1 MRSLVPLLPTSV
13 LCLLPP
19 PSSPNQPGESKWCQV
34 MTSVVVADADLLA
47 ASWINCMLF
56 SLEIVLLVQYFQKP
70 RPLLHQVGV
79 SAIFAFDT
87 VCTFAVCAQTYLVVL
102 VFACEPNHFLPIAT
116 LRTVTVILFMT
127 YATASLEQMFLCYLF
142 FTLTKQRLISVFL
155 LTDIP
160 ATPALRIRSPLGPAF
175 LTSKLGAISCA
186 VTDILIAAALL
197 HTFIRMESKSA
208 VRVSTRTLLRRLMV
222 MSFTSGVAV
231 ASTTSLTMILL
242 IGGNPAY
249 ALFFFCQG
257 RVYAVTILTNFLVG
271 IPTPPPT
278 QTISNPRGSAV
289 TNVVFHVDYQ
299 TSPDEPG
306 QAITHDYVGRHLL
319 IYGFSLQMAN

>member
-1 MRSLVPLLPTSV
+1 
-13 LCLLPP
+13 
-19 PSSPNQPGESKWCQV
+19 

-155 LTDIP
+155 VCCIALHLSASYASGILTIQQQ
-160 ATPALRIRSPLGPAF
+160 SPLGPAF

-197 HTFIRMESKSA
+197 HTFIRMESTSA
-208 VRVSTRTLLRRLMV
+208 VRVSTRTLLHRLMV

-278 QTISNPRGSAV
+278 QTISNPRGSTV

-306 QAITHDYVGRHLL
+306 QAITHDYNRRNEDIDMDTLSSPRPRGKILPDTD
-319 IYGFSLQMAN
+319 